1 MPMTS
6 TNVSIVGVGAGLLVG
21 RNGGWVDDWS
31 EWRLGNWLIRMEA
44 RLMIGRNGGWVDDL
58 NWGQVVS
65 WNYQLGSN
73 VGLVVG

>member
-1 MPMTS
+1 M
-6 TNVSIVGVGAGLLVG
+6 VG

-73 VGLVVG
+73 VGLVVGRQERLVGMGAELMIGWY